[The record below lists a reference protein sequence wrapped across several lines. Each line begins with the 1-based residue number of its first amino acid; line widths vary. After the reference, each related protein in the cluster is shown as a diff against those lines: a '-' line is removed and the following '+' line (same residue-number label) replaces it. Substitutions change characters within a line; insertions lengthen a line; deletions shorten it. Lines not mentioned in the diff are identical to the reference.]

1 MVQDRRGGHI
11 TPDKPGG
18 PIPAISDRPA
28 VGAER
33 NPFSET
39 VRPAA
44 GEPDWSVWD
53 GRHDGV
59 ARQRRLFEY
68 GHLAGTTDGKTS
80 ANDLKSISRMYA
92 FLACDL
98 LRALPDCPELINAL
112 HRLWESKNLAV
123 VARVQAGG

>member
-1 MVQDRRGGHI
+1 MAQDRRGGHI
-11 TPDKPGG
+11 TPAAPAG
-18 PIPAISDRPA
+18 PLPDVSDRAA
-28 VGAER
+28 VGAGR

-39 VRPAA
+39 ARPAA

-68 GHLAGTTDGKTS
+68 SHLAGTPDGKTS
-80 ANDLKSISRMYA
+80 GNDLKAISRMYA
-92 FLACDL
+92 FMACDL
-98 LRALPDCPELINAL
+98 LRALPDCPELTNAL

-123 VARVQAGG
+123 VARVQVGG